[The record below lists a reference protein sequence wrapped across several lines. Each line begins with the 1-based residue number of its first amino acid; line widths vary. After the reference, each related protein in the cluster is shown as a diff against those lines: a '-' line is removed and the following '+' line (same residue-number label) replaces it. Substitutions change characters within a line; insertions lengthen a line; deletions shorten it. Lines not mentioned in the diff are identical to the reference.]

1 MKYDR
6 GIVHITSISS
16 PPRYT
21 FGQPVHGKVQ
31 VQVCRGFFSSVACE
45 KDKNEI
51 CEQFVAQVQIM
62 IFTPK
67 NKFFLIFNIILSL
80 IPFIK
85 ETEHYFHV
93 VDNGGC
99 K

>member
-1 MKYDR
+1 MKYDH
-6 GIVHITSISS
+6 GIVHITSVSS

-21 FGQPVHGKVQ
+21 FGQPVHGKVH
-31 VQVCRGFFSSVACE
+31 VQVCREFFSSGACE

-67 NKFFLIFNIILSL
+67 KINSCSFSILFFL
-80 IPFIK
+80 
-85 ETEHYFHV
+85 
-93 VDNGGC
+93 
-99 K
+99 